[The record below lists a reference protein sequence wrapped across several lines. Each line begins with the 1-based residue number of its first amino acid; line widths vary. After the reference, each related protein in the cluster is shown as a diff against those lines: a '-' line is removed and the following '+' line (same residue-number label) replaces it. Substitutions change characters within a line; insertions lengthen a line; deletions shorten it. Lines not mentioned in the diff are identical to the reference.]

1 MRSMKE
7 SGIWTAYERSLPDL
21 NSLVASNEIALFVL
35 LIQGLVGVCMVVVGC
50 QQKRWN

>member
-1 MRSMKE
+1 
-7 SGIWTAYERSLPDL
+7 
-21 NSLVASNEIALFVL
+21 VFVL